1 MTHYCSALIKDKIA
15 INIISLKNDTIQ
27 KKYKDFFMPPNLDT
41 SSTNINMLLILVVFA
56 IFFFVLKGKKK
67 DKDTK

>member
-1 MTHYCSALIKDKIA
+1 
-15 INIISLKNDTIQ
+15 
-27 KKYKDFFMPPNLDT
+27 MPPNLDT

-56 IFFFVLKGKKK
+56 IFFFVLKGKK